1 MYEPRRSAFVLVC
14 AALAA
19 GGASESA
26 HAGTASG
33 QPARF
38 TASAGEQNALTVDQG
53 AGGAVRFVDAGA
65 PVVAGSWCS
74 PVPLGEASCDPDGD
88 PRDGDGGGVHADLG
102 DESDRAIVRWIPGTG
117 ARPGTIDV
125 RAGAGDDRIEN
136 VATAGAIR
144 FAGGDG
150 DDTLVTGPSSPA
162 WLLGGAGADLMSSSG
177 CCAVAS
183 YEDHGQAG
191 VRVTLDQTANDG
203 VAGERDDVRTT
214 GVIGGP
220 GPDVIRGDA
229 AANALTGSGG
239 ADVLAGRGGDDSIDA
254 TLASAIA
261 AAGADGV
268 NAVTCG
274 AGRDD
279 VVGDENDRVATDCE
293 WLRVGFSG
301 PELVLVASAA
311 RAARTGSLKLTY
323 RVKLPSPVAPTLRST
338 LRLVDR
344 KGRSAS
350 SRAQFVLG
358 GAANSA
364 TVRVRLN
371 RTTRRRLARSRAGRL
386 RLIARRVSRS
396 VGPETDTGYEQWQL
410 PVTVRRR

>member
-1 MYEPRRSAFVLVC
+1 MHGPRRSAFVLVC

-19 GGASESA
+19 GAACESA

-38 TASAGEQNALTVDQG
+38 TANAGEQNAVTVDQG
-53 AGGAVRFVDAGA
+53 AGGAVRFSDAGA
-65 PVVAGSWCS
+65 PVVAGSWCV
-74 PVPLGEASCDPDGD
+74 PLPLGEATCDPDGD
-88 PRDGDGGGVHADLG
+88 PRDTDGGGVRADLG
-102 DESDRAIVRWIPGTG
+102 DSNDRAIVRWIPGTG
-117 ARPGTIDV
+117 AHPGRIDV
-125 RAGAGDDRIEN
+125 SGGAGDDRIEN
-136 VATAGAIR
+136 VASAGAIR
-144 FAGGDG
+144 LDGGDG
-150 DDTLVTGPSSPA
+150 DDALVTGAASPA
-162 WLLGGAGADLMSSSG
+162 WLLGGAGADLMSSTG

-203 VAGERDDVRTT
+203 VAGERDDVRTS
-214 GVIGGP
+214 GVIGGA
-220 GPDVIRGDA
+220 GADVIRGDG
-229 AANALTGSGG
+229 AANALTGSAG
-239 ADVLAGRGGDDSIDA
+239 ADVLAGGGGDDSIDA
-254 TLASAIA
+254 TLPSPA
-261 AAGADGV
+261 APGSTGDV
-268 NAVTCG
+268 DTVTCG
-274 AGRDD
+274 TGRDD
-279 VVGDENDRVATDCE
+279 VVGDVGDRVASDCE

-301 PELVLVASAA
+301 PELVLVTSAA
-311 RAARTGSLKLTY
+311 RAARTGVVKLTY
-323 RVKLPSPVAPTLRST
+323 RVKLPSPLAPTLRST

-396 VGPETDTGYEQWQL
+396 VSPETDTGYEQWQL